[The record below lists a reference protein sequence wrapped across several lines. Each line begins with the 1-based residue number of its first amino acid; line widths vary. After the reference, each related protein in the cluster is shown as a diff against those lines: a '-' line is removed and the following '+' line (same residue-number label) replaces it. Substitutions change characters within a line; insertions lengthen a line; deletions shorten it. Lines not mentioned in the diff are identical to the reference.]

1 MPKSTPMH
9 TQQVGNIKKLKKL
22 IIGVLIE
29 QANDN
34 NNPVS
39 QAFSKSD
46 YLITCV
52 GQKK

>member
-1 MPKSTPMH
+1 MPKATPMH
-9 TQQVGNIKKLKKL
+9 TQQVGIIKKLKIL

-46 YLITCV
+46 CLITCV
-52 GQKK
+52 GHKK